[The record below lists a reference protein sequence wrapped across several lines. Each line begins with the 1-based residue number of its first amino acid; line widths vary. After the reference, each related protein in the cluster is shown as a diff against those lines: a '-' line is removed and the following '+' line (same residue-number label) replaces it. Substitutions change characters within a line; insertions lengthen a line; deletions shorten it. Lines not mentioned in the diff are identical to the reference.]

1 MSKLW
6 TFPRG
11 ALVGASLMYFFDP
24 RRGRARRA
32 RVAALASHL
41 RRAEQRLVGKAARD
55 AAHRARGLMQRLAYV
70 RSGGRP
76 TDDAVLE
83 ARVRARLGRLVA
95 HSSSIELTVRR
106 GVITLRGAVLAT
118 EASRMLRS
126 LRRVPGV
133 RDVVDRLDR
142 HATPDAPALHSAGA
156 RAPLDQWAP
165 IVRVSAVAGGAA
177 AALYGLLVR
186 RGVTGRAIAAAGA
199 ALAARGAMNQPV
211 ARLLDRALGRAPVEI
226 RKSIHLEAPP
236 ERVFALWSRL
246 ESFPRFLQHVREI
259 QVNPREPARSRWEVD
274 GPAGFPIHFETVTT
288 RVVPDR
294 EVSWTT
300 LPEQPIEHTGSVRFV
315 PDNGGTRVEIFLSY
329 RPPGGAI
336 GHAVAHVLGWDPK
349 ARIDDDMIR
358 MKALLEEGQTR
369 AHGERV
375 TAHDLMH

>member
-6 TFPRG
+6 SFPRG
-11 ALVGASLMYFFDP
+11 VLVGASLMYFFDP

-32 RVAALASHL
+32 RVTALATHL

-55 AAHRARGLMQRLAYV
+55 AAHRARGLVQRVAYV
-70 RSGGRP
+70 RSGGRT

-83 ARVRARLGRLVA
+83 ARIRARLGRVVGHPGA
-95 HSSSIELTVRR
+95 IDLTVRR
-106 GVITLRGAVLAT
+106 GVVTLRGAVLGL
-118 EASRMLRS
+118 EAGRALRS

-142 HATPDAPALHSAGA
+142 HATADVPELRGEGH
-156 RAPLDQWAP
+156 RLPLEQWTP
-165 IVRVSAVAGGAA
+165 LVRVTAVAGGAA
-177 AALYGLLVR
+177 AALYGLMVR
-186 RGVTGRAIAAAGA
+186 RGVTGRALAMAGA
-199 ALAARGAMNQPV
+199 ALAARGVANLPV
-211 ARLLDRALGRAPVEI
+211 ARMLDHALGRAPIEL
-226 RKSIHLEAPP
+226 RKSIYLHVPP
-236 ERVFALWSRL
+236 DRVFALWSRL

-259 QVNPREPARSRWEVD
+259 HVNPREPARSRWEVD

-300 LPEQPIEHTGSVRFV
+300 LPDQPIEHTGSVRFV
-315 PDNGGTRVEIFLSY
+315 PDGGGTRLEIFLSY
-329 RPPGGAI
+329 RPPGGAL

-375 TAHDLMH
+375 TARDLMH

>member
-1 MSKLW
+1 
-6 TFPRG
+6 
-11 ALVGASLMYFFDP
+11 MYFFDP

-32 RVAALASHL
+32 RVAALATHL

-55 AAHRARGLMQRLAYV
+55 AAHRARGLMQRIAYV
-70 RSGGRP
+70 RAGGRP

-83 ARVRARLGRLVA
+83 ARIRARLGRVVA
-95 HSSSIELTVRR
+95 HPSAIELTVRR
-106 GVITLRGAVLAT
+106 GIVTLRGAVLGT
-118 EASRMLRS
+118 EVSRALRS

-142 HATPDAPALHSAGA
+142 HATPDVPELQGDGA
-156 RAPLDQWAP
+156 RVPTEQWAP
-165 IVRVSAVAGGAA
+165 LARVSAAAGGAA
-177 AALYGLLVR
+177 TALYGLLVR
-186 RGVTGRAIAAAGA
+186 RGVLGRAMAAGGA
-199 ALAARGAMNQPV
+199 ALAVRGVTNLPLV
-211 ARLLDRALGRAPVEI
+211 RLFDHALGRAPVEI
-226 RKSIHLEAPP
+226 RKSIHLHVSPD
-236 ERVFALWSRL
+236 RVFALWSRL

-300 LPEQPIEHTGSVRFV
+300 LPDQPIEHTGSVRFV
-315 PDNGGTRVEIFLSY
+315 PDGSGTRVEIFLSY

-358 MKALLEEGQTR
+358 MKALLEDGQTR